1 MATVY
6 KIEIVSD
13 WINYTEEQL
22 KKLIEENLDPDRQTI
37 RVTEVKRV
45 TKEVIEVLG
54 VKHYTE
60 EYLKEMMRREY
71 DRGVREGQQVH
82 VAQIEKCT
90 NGA

>member
-1 MATVY
+1 MAYSPCQELLIMNRTV
-6 KIEIVSD
+6 
-13 WINYTEEQL
+13 
-22 KKLIEENLDPDRQTI
+22 
-37 RVTEVKRV
+37 EVKRV

-54 VKHYTE
+54 AKYYTE

-90 NGA
+90 NCA